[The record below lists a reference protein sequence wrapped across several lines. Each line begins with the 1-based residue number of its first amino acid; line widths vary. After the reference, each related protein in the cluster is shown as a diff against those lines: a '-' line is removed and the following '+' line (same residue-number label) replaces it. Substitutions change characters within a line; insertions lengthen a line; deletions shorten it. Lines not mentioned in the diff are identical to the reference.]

1 MNPFLQYITRPS
13 GVGRTKWLPFI
24 FIRLGAGAA
33 IYYGI
38 TMLANEEPWGWLVLA
53 FGPGLL
59 IGFYYG
65 TRSNY
70 RTDKAREEAG
80 SSNKHRADVCET
92 CNPVRWK
99 DGRPLTE
106 LHQWYAA
113 VHDLSWDDSEVIID
127 RMHQV
132 TYRHTKDDHDK
143 YMRHPQFRKFKTT

>member
-1 MNPFLQYITRPS
+1 MTSFLQYVTRPS

-38 TMLANEEPWGWLVLA
+38 DMLANNEPWGWLVLA

-59 IGFYYG
+59 IGFYLG

-80 SSNKHRADVCET
+80 PSNPNNHHVELWDAAPYNCIHGVKPDKHTHECAW
-92 CNPVRWK
+92 P
-99 DGRPLTE
+99 
-106 LHQWYAA
+106 
-113 VHDLSWDDSEVIID
+113 I
-127 RMHQV
+127 MHEGIPMPTLKERKIQV
-132 TYRHTKDDHDK
+132 KI
-143 YMRHPQFRKFKTT
+143 

>member
-1 MNPFLQYITRPS
+1 MTSFLQYVTRPS

-38 TMLANEEPWGWLVLA
+38 DMLANNEPWGWLVLA

-59 IGFYYG
+59 IGFYLG

-80 SSNKHRADVCET
+80 PSNPNNHHVELWDAAPYNCIHGVKPDKHTHECAW
-92 CNPVRWK
+92 PIMH
-99 DGRPLTE
+99 DGIPMPTLKERK
-106 LHQWYAA
+106 
-113 VHDLSWDDSEVIID
+113 I
-127 RMHQV
+127 QV
-132 TYRHTKDDHDK
+132 KI
-143 YMRHPQFRKFKTT
+143 

>member
-1 MNPFLQYITRPS
+1 MTSFLQYVTRPS

-38 TMLANEEPWGWLVLA
+38 DMLANHEPWGWLVLA

-59 IGFYYG
+59 IGFYLG

-80 SSNKHRADVCET
+80 PSNPNNHHVELWDAAPYNCIHGVKPDKHTHECAW
-92 CNPVRWK
+92 P
-99 DGRPLTE
+99 
-106 LHQWYAA
+106 
-113 VHDLSWDDSEVIID
+113 I
-127 RMHQV
+127 MHEGIPMPTLKERKIQV
-132 TYRHTKDDHDK
+132 KL
-143 YMRHPQFRKFKTT
+143 

>member
-1 MNPFLQYITRPS
+1 MNFLRYITRPS

-38 TMLANEEPWGWLVLA
+38 DMLANQEPWGWIVFA

-59 IGFYYG
+59 IGFYFG

-70 RTDKAREEAG
+70 RTDKAREDAG
-80 SSNKHRADVCET
+80 SSNKHRSDVCET

-99 DGRPLTE
+99 DGRPLIE
-106 LHQWYAA
+106 LYQWYAA
-113 VHDLSWDDSEVIID
+113 VHDISWDEAQLRIGHMSLYAV
-127 RMHQV
+127 
-132 TYRHTKDDHDK
+132 DDLKILHKVYLRNKKFD
-143 YMRHPQFRKFKTT
+143 KFKTT